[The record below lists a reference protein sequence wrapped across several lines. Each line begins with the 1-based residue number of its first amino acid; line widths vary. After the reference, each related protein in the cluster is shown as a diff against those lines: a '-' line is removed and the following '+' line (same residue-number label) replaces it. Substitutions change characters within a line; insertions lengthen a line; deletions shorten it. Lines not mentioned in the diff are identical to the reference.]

1 MSAPRVLLDATAI
14 PAELGGVGRYVVEL
28 ARALAADGPLLVIC
42 QTRDL
47 DLFVST
53 AAGTEVVALPD
64 RWSGRAL
71 RMLWEQVGLPR
82 LARRLGAEVIHS
94 PHYTL
99 PLLARRPVV
108 VTLHDALFFTDRDLH
123 LGLKGRFFRA
133 WTRIALRRA
142 ARCLVV
148 SQATADDLVTHAKA
162 DPDRLTV
169 IPLGCNAEVFHPPSR
184 AETDRVRA
192 SLGLAGR
199 PYVAF
204 LGTLEP
210 RKNVPNLIRAFT
222 SAVDGRTDPPAL
234 VVAGG
239 PGWDTQVA
247 PALAA
252 VPAGV
257 TVLRPG
263 YLPLADLAGY
273 LGGAEVVAYPSLG
286 EGFGLPVLEAMAC
299 GAAVL
304 TTRRLALPEVGGDAV
319 AYTEPAEP
327 AITEALVELL
337 DDPDRRAEL
346 GERAIARSAGFSWT
360 VHATRCRQVYRSVV
374 GPTPRSPLLPTP
386 DRFDPADGVNGPPPP
401 IGVVV
406 VTYSPGPT
414 LEAFLDSIPAATTAD
429 VPVVLADNGSTD
441 GSVERAEH
449 RFGVRLVR
457 TGANLGFG
465 GGANRGVAA
474 LPADREFALI
484 ANPDVVLHPG
494 SVDRLLAAARR
505 YPQAGAFGPAIVT
518 PDGELYPS
526 ARRLPSLG
534 LGVGH
539 AALGWA
545 WAGNPWTRTYRAEDT
560 ALVERVAGW
569 LSGSCLLVRRSAFDA
584 IGGFDERYFMYFED
598 VDLGRR
604 LLQAG
609 WSSVYVPEAVVTH
622 IGGDATAKVAA
633 AMVAA
638 HHDSAYRYLAAQY
651 PRPWQAPVRVGLKV
665 ALEARRAL
673 AQRSD
678 RVSAGARLDGR
689 RLSG

>member
-1 MSAPRVLLDATAI
+1 MRSPLVLLDATAI

-28 ARALAADGPLLVIC
+28 ARALAADGPLAVVC
-42 QTRDL
+42 QARDRDL
-47 DLFVST
+47 FES
-53 AAGTEVVALPD
+53 AAPDAEVVPLSD

-71 RMLWEQVGLPR
+71 RMIWEQVGLPR
-82 LARRLGAEVIHS
+82 LAGRLGAEVIHS

-108 VTLHDALFFTDRDLH
+108 VTLHDALFFTDPDLH
-123 LGLKGRFFRA
+123 LGFKGRFFRA

-142 ARCLVV
+142 ALSLVV
-148 SQATADDLVTHAKA
+148 SQATADGLVAHAGA

-169 IPLGCNAEVFHPPSR
+169 IPLGCNSDVFHVPSS
-184 AETDRVRA
+184 AEIDRVRA

-199 PYVAF
+199 SYVAF

-210 RKNVPNLIRAFT
+210 RKNVPALIRAFT
-222 SAVDGRTDPPAL
+222 SAVDGRVDSPAL

-239 PGWDTQVA
+239 AGWDTQVE

-263 YLPLADLAGY
+263 YLPLGDLAGY
-273 LGGAEVVAYPSLG
+273 LGGAQVVAYPSLG

-319 AYTEPAEP
+319 DYTEPFEP
-327 AITEALVELL
+327 AIAQALAALL
-337 DDPDRRAEL
+337 DDPDRRADL
-346 GERAIARSAGFSWT
+346 GEQAVARAAGFTWAA
-360 VHATRCRQVYRSVV
+360 HATRCRQAYRSVLEPV
-374 GPTPRSPLLPTP
+374 STAPVLPT
-386 DRFDPADGVNGPPPP
+386 ADLRDNADLAPPPP

-406 VTYSPGPT
+406 VTYSPGET
-414 LEAFLDSIPAATTAD
+414 LDTFLDSLPAATTAD
-429 VPVVLADNGSTD
+429 VRVVLADNGSTD
-441 GSVERAEH
+441 GSVQRAA
-449 RFGVRLVR
+449 RRAGVQLVD

-474 LPADREFALI
+474 LPADREFVLI
-484 ANPDVVLHPG
+484 VNPDVVLHPG
-494 SVDRLLAAARR
+494 SVDRLLAAARG
-505 YPQAGAFGPAIVT
+505 YPQAAAFGPAIVT

-569 LSGSCLLVRRSAFDA
+569 LSGSCVLVRRSAFDA
-584 IGGFDERYFMYFED
+584 VGGFDERFFMYFED

-604 LLQAG
+604 LLLAG
-609 WSSVYVPEAVVTH
+609 WSSVYVPEAVATH
-622 IGGDATAKVAA
+622 IGGDATRRAAA

-638 HHDSAYRYLAAQY
+638 HHDSAYRYLAGQY
-651 PRPWQAPVRVGLKV
+651 GRPWQAPVRAGLKV
-665 ALEARRAL
+665 ALGARRVL
-673 AQRSD
+673 AQRSE
-678 RVSAGARLDGR
+678 RVSGGAKLDGR
-689 RLSG
+689 RLPD